1 MSFIYA
7 CRSYGHDKN
16 TCHTVKMNLLDL
28 SRLHFNKIYIPVKK
42 KFDLHII
49 IHSPDTSNSRYK
61 SVPQKW
67 TDRTYSTNDQME
79 ISEECIIINIVLCIG
94 FPY

>member
-16 TCHTVKMNLLDL
+16 TCHTVKMNSLDL

-42 KFDLHII
+42 NSSIYISSYILR
-49 IHSPDTSNSRYK
+49 IHQTVDTSLYLRNGLIEHTRQTIRRRY
-61 SVPQKW
+61 QK
-67 TDRTYSTNDQME
+67 NA
-79 ISEECIIINIVLCIG
+79 
-94 FPY
+94 

>member
-16 TCHTVKMNLLDL
+16 TCHTFKINSLDL

-42 KFDLHII
+42 IVRF
-49 IHSPDTSNSRYK
+49 
-61 SVPQKW
+61 
-67 TDRTYSTNDQME
+67 TYHHTFSGYIKQ
-79 ISEECIIINIVLCIG
+79 
-94 FPY
+94 

>member
-1 MSFIYA
+1 
-7 CRSYGHDKN
+7 
-16 TCHTVKMNLLDL
+16 MNSLDL

-42 KFDLHII
+42 SSIYISSYIL
-49 IHSPDTSNSRYK
+49 R
-61 SVPQKW
+61 KW
-67 TDRTYSTNDQME
+67 TDRTYSTNDQKE